1 MEVERLFRVLLL
13 LHREHND
20 FLLAQDAYITL
31 SYCIQVLNNI
41 DKDIEMLRKFIEEHG
56 SFEQQRIKMQV
67 LSSLIHFRSTT
78 APAVIES
85 ITQLLPIAECVWF
98 CAPIDRVATNNILHL
113 RRWRI
118 HRNGAVEDDQI
129 VIFLRELRQK
139 CLDIVQAVFPDL
151 LGATIAEESKLQSA
165 ELLPLTRDTRFM
177 NVLPVGVV
185 KGIRNAISIFTC
197 SIEID
202 SLHYSVIDP
211 EFAHLLGF
219 SLARMTA
226 FPRIFFEHADTSA
239 ILDVYFP
246 MYYHSAFDT
255 TVCVRWHLSDN
266 TEPGTIFGFGI
277 DVTNEIDATRTKR
290 EENVQK
296 ALRQWLHSFR
306 NASFEQQASDILETV
321 LSLREDADPD
331 QHIAEFSSAID
342 SLKILVSSANN
353 CVTLIDQALQV
364 KDDVKPLSLSR
375 LITMMSQFPQSYA
388 ESKGFGLIFVKVVAK
403 YNDVERTVHELDS
416 VIVRCNAENI
426 LKLMHSLLAHFVT

>member
-1 MEVERLFRVLLL
+1 M
-13 LHREHND
+13 
-20 FLLAQDAYITL
+20 
-31 SYCIQVLNNI
+31 
-41 DKDIEMLRKFIEEHG
+41 
-56 SFEQQRIKMQV
+56 
-67 LSSLIHFRSTT
+67 
-78 APAVIES
+78 
-85 ITQLLPIAECVWF
+85 
-98 CAPIDRVATNNILHL
+98 
-113 RRWRI
+113 
-118 HRNGAVEDDQI
+118 
-129 VIFLRELRQK
+129 
-139 CLDIVQAVFPDL
+139 
-151 LGATIAEESKLQSA
+151 
-165 ELLPLTRDTRFM
+165 
-177 NVLPVGVV
+177 
-185 KGIRNAISIFTC
+185 
-197 SIEID
+197 
-202 SLHYSVIDP
+202 
-211 EFAHLLGF
+211 
-219 SLARMTA
+219 
-226 FPRIFFEHADTSA
+226 
-239 ILDVYFP
+239 
-246 MYYHSAFDT
+246 
-255 TVCVRWHLSDN
+255 
-266 TEPGTIFGFGI
+266 
-277 DVTNEIDATRTKR
+277 TNEIDATRTKR